1 MASRGRRGVDDE
13 PEETGGVCG
22 REEEPAVAAVLGF
35 GLVDA
40 DDEPKRN
47 RKNLPVSW
55 AAGGCGDVA
64 GLMTGEVGWEGR
76 VVGMASLVGVE
87 WTEFEA
93 EAEPRLEE
101 GRELLSE
108 VGGG

>member
-1 MASRGRRGVDDE
+1 MRFDDE
-13 PEETGGVCG
+13 PAETGGVCG
-22 REEEPAVAAVLGF
+22 REEDPAVAAAAAAVLGF

-40 DDEPKRN
+40 EDEPKRN

-93 EAEPRLEE
+93 EAEPRLED
-101 GRELLSE
+101 GRELPSE